1 MTNVEPVP
9 LRRIVARLTLE
20 TIGAA
25 GLGKVNVLRLPFDP
39 ALEFEDGRAVPT
51 GALLVSLRK
60 ATGFKVAH
68 YLLEHTSFPETE
80 PGAEYPFWELVEAA
94 HPDHIATAARA

>member
-25 GLGKVNVLRLPFDP
+25 GLGKVNVLKLPFDP
-39 ALEFEDGRAVPT
+39 TLELEDGRAVPA
-51 GALLVSLRK
+51 GALLISLRK
-60 ATGFKVAH
+60 ETGFKVVY
-68 YLLEHTSFPETE
+68 YLLEHPSFPETE
-80 PGAEYPFWELVEAA
+80 PGAEYPLLELVEVSR
-94 HPDHIATAARA
+94 PDRIATAARA